1 MLMWFWI
8 FCFLFDESEKQKR
21 MCKLV
26 NYLVLFY
33 GTKAGSDQLVG
44 YKGVLD
50 RARTGRRL

>member
-1 MLMWFWI
+1 
-8 FCFLFDESEKQKR
+8 